1 MSSTGY
7 LTVHAYTSD
16 ARIPLE
22 SVAIAVTDPN
32 GDAIALRL
40 TDRSGRIESIP
51 IPVPDLSA
59 SQQPDTGVIP
69 YATVNIYAR
78 KRLFEQIEAENIQIF
93 PNTVTDQD
101 LQFIPLAELPDSWI
115 RTEIFDT
122 PPQNL

>member
-51 IPVPDLSA
+51 ILVPDLSA

-78 KRLFEQIEAENIQIF
+78 KRLFEQIEAENVQIF

>member
-16 ARIPLE
+16 ARIPLD
-22 SVAIAVTDPN
+22 SAAIAVTDRN

-40 TDRSGRIESIP
+40 TDRSGQIDPIA

-78 KRLFEQIEAENIQIF
+78 KRLFEQIEAENVQIF
-93 PNTVTDQD
+93 ANTVTDQD

-115 RTEIFDT
+115 KTEIFDT